1 MERLQKVIANSGL
14 TSRRKA
20 EELILQGKVK
30 VNGKTITELGT
41 KVNPSDQIEVDG
53 EIIKKEDHVY
63 FLLNKP
69 REVLSTT
76 KDDKGRKTVID
87 LIDTDKKIF
96 PVGRL
101 DYDTTGAIILTN
113 DGEFSNILTKPNN
126 EIQKVYIAKLD
137 SILKKEDLIKLKKGI
152 RLDSK
157 LIKPDKVKVKKTNS
171 KNNTCIV
178 QIIIH
183 EGLNHEVKRLF
194 NKLGYNVLKLKR
206 ESISIFNIINIPSGK
221 YRPLTI
227 KEVKIIYS
235 LKK

>member
-1 MERLQKVIANSGL
+1 MERLQKVIANSGI

-20 EELILQGKVK
+20 EELILQGKVT

-41 KVNPSDQIEVDG
+41 KVKPTDKIEVNGDL
-53 EIIKKEDHVY
+53 IKKEDHVY

-76 KDDKGRKTVID
+76 KDDKGRKTVVD

-157 LIKPDKVKVKKTNS
+157 LIKPDRVKVKKANS
-171 KNNTCIV
+171 KNNTCV
-178 QIIIH
+178 VEIIIH

-206 ESISIFNIINIPSGK
+206 ESISIFNIINLPSGK

>member
-20 EELILQGKVK
+20 EELILQGKVT

-53 EIIKKEDHVY
+53 EIIKKENHVY

-76 KDDKGRKTVID
+76 KDDKGRKTVVD

>member
-1 MERLQKVIANSGL
+1 MERLQKVIASSGL

-20 EELILQGKVK
+20 EELIVDGKVK

-41 KVNPSDQIEVDG
+41 KVNPSDLIEVDG
-53 EIIKKEDHVY
+53 EIIKKEEFVY

-76 KDDKGRKTVID
+76 KDDKGRKTVVD

-126 EIQKVYIAKLD
+126 EIKKLYIAKLD
-137 SILKKEDLIKLKKGI
+137 SILLKEDIIKLKKGI

-157 LIKPDKVKVKKTNS
+157 LIKPDRVKLKKVNS
-171 KNNTCIV
+171 KNKTCIV
-178 QIIIH
+178 EITIH

-206 ESISIFNIINIPSGK
+206 EAIGIFNIINIPSGK

>member
-1 MERLQKVIANSGL
+1 MERLQKVIASSGI

-20 EELILQGKVK
+20 EELIVDGKVK

-41 KVNPSDQIEVDG
+41 KVNPSDLIEVDG
-53 EIIKKEDHVY
+53 EIIKKEEFVY
-63 FLLNKP
+63 FLLSKP

-76 KDDKGRKTVID
+76 KDDKGRKTVVD

-126 EIQKVYIAKLD
+126 EIKKLYIAKLD
-137 SILKKEDLIKLKKGI
+137 SILLKEDIIKLKKGI

-157 LIKPDKVKVKKTNS
+157 LIKPDRV
-171 KNNTCIV
+171 
-178 QIIIH
+178 
-183 EGLNHEVKRLF
+183 
-194 NKLGYNVLKLKR
+194 KLK
-206 ESISIFNIINIPSGK
+206 K
-221 YRPLTI
+221 VTI
-227 KEVKIIYS
+227 QY
-235 LKK
+235 

>member
-1 MERLQKVIANSGL
+1 MERLQKVIASSGI

-20 EELILQGKVK
+20 EELIVQGKVK

-41 KVNPSDQIEVDG
+41 KVNPSDLIEVDG
-53 EIIKKEDHVY
+53 EIIKKEEFVY

-76 KDDKGRKTVID
+76 KDDKGRKTVVD

-126 EIQKVYIAKLD
+126 EIKKLYIAKLD
-137 SILKKEDLIKLKKGI
+137 SILLKEDIIKLKKGI

-157 LIKPDKVKVKKTNS
+157 LIKPDRVKLKKVNS
-171 KNNTCIV
+171 KNKTCIV
-178 QIIIH
+178 EITIH

-206 ESISIFNIINIPSGK
+206 EAIGIFNIINIPSGK

-227 KEVKIIYS
+227 KEVKIIHS

>member
-14 TSRRKA
+14 TSRRQA
-20 EELILQGKVK
+20 EELITSGKVK

-41 KVNPSDQIEVDG
+41 KVNPSDLIEVDG
-53 EIIKKEDHVY
+53 EIIKKEEFVY

-76 KDDKGRKTVID
+76 KDDKGRKTVVD

-157 LIKPDKVKVKKTNS
+157 LIKPDRVKLKKVNS
-171 KNNTCIV
+171 KNKTCIV
-178 QIIIH
+178 EITIH

>member
-20 EELILQGKVK
+20 EELITSGKVK

-76 KDDKGRKTVID
+76 KDDKGRKTVVD

-157 LIKPDKVKVKKTNS
+157 LIKPDRVKVKKTNS

-183 EGLNHEVKRLF
+183 EGLNHEVKRLL

>member
-1 MERLQKVIANSGL
+1 MERLQKVIASSGL

-20 EELILQGKVK
+20 EELIVDGKVK

-41 KVNPSDQIEVDG
+41 KVNPSDLIEVDG
-53 EIIKKEDHVY
+53 EIIKKEEFVY

-76 KDDKGRKTVID
+76 KDDKGRKTVVD

-113 DGEFSNILTKPNN
+113 DGEFSNILTKPHN
-126 EIQKVYIAKLD
+126 EIKKLYIAKLD
-137 SILKKEDLIKLKKGI
+137 SILLKEDIIKLKKGI

-157 LIKPDKVKVKKTNS
+157 LIKPDRVKLKKVNS
-171 KNNTCIV
+171 KNKTCIV
-178 QIIIH
+178 EITIH

-206 ESISIFNIINIPSGK
+206 EAIGIFNIINIPSGK

>member
-20 EELILQGKVK
+20 EELITSGKVK
-30 VNGKTITELGT
+30 VNGKTTTELGT

-76 KDDKGRKTVID
+76 KDDKGRKTVVD

-126 EIQKVYIAKLD
+126 EIQKVYIVKLD

-157 LIKPDKVKVKKTNS
+157 LIKPDRVKVKKTNS

-206 ESISIFNIINIPSGK
+206 EAIGIFNIINIPSGK

>member
-20 EELILQGKVK
+20 EELILQGKVT

-76 KDDKGRKTVID
+76 KDDKGRKTVVD

>member
-1 MERLQKVIANSGL
+1 MERLQKVIASSGI

-20 EELILQGKVK
+20 EELIVQGKVK

-41 KVNPSDQIEVDG
+41 KVNPSDLIEVDG
-53 EIIKKEDHVY
+53 EIIKKEEFVY

-76 KDDKGRKTVID
+76 KDDKGRKTVVD

-126 EIQKVYIAKLD
+126 EIKKLYIAKLD
-137 SILKKEDLIKLKKGI
+137 SILLKEDIIKLKKGI

-157 LIKPDKVKVKKTNS
+157 LIKPDRVKLKKVNS
-171 KNNTCIV
+171 KNKTCIV
-178 QIIIH
+178 EITIH

-206 ESISIFNIINIPSGK
+206 EAIGIFNIINIPSGK

>member
-1 MERLQKVIANSGL
+1 MERLQKVIANSGI

-20 EELILQGKVK
+20 EELIIQGKVT

-41 KVNPSDQIEVDG
+41 KVKPTDKIEVNGDL
-53 EIIKKEDHVY
+53 IKKEDHVY

-76 KDDKGRKTVID
+76 KDDKGRKTVVD

-157 LIKPDKVKVKKTNS
+157 LIKPDRVKVKKANS
-171 KNNTCIV
+171 KNNTCV
-178 QIIIH
+178 VEIIIH

-194 NKLGYNVLKLKR
+194 NKIGYNVLKLKR
-206 ESISIFNIINIPSGK
+206 ESISIFNIINLPSGK

>member
-1 MERLQKVIANSGL
+1 MERLQKVIANSGI

-20 EELILQGKVK
+20 EELILQGKVT

-53 EIIKKEDHVY
+53 EIIKKENHVY

-76 KDDKGRKTVID
+76 KDDKGRKTVVD

-157 LIKPDKVKVKKTNS
+157 LIKPDRVKVKKANS
-171 KNNTCIV
+171 KNNTCV
-178 QIIIH
+178 VEIIIH

-194 NKLGYNVLKLKR
+194 NK
-206 ESISIFNIINIPSGK
+206 K
-221 YRPLTI
+221 YT
-227 KEVKIIYS
+227 
-235 LKK
+235 

>member
-1 MERLQKVIANSGL
+1 MERLQKVIANSGI

-20 EELILQGKVK
+20 EELILQGKVT

-41 KVNPSDQIEVDG
+41 KVKPTDKIEVNGDL
-53 EIIKKEDHVY
+53 IKKEDHVY

-76 KDDKGRKTVID
+76 KDDKGRKTVVD

-157 LIKPDKVKVKKTNS
+157 LIKPDRVKVKKANS
-171 KNNTCIV
+171 KNNTCV
-178 QIIIH
+178 VEIIIH

-194 NKLGYNVLKLKR
+194 NKIGYNVLKLKR
-206 ESISIFNIINIPSGK
+206 ESISIFNIINLPSGK

>member
-20 EELILQGKVK
+20 EELITSGKVK
-30 VNGKTITELGT
+30 VNGKTTTELGT

-76 KDDKGRKTVID
+76 KDDKGRKTVVD

-126 EIQKVYIAKLD
+126 EIQKVYIVKLD

-157 LIKPDKVKVKKTNS
+157 LIKPDRVKVKKTNS

>member
-1 MERLQKVIANSGL
+1 MERLQKVIANGGL

-20 EELILQGKVK
+20 EELILQGKVT

-76 KDDKGRKTVID
+76 KDDKGRKTVVD

>member
-1 MERLQKVIANSGL
+1 MERLQKVIANSGI

-20 EELILQGKVK
+20 EELIIQGKVT

-41 KVNPSDQIEVDG
+41 KVKPTDKIEVNGDL
-53 EIIKKEDHVY
+53 IKKEDHVY

-76 KDDKGRKTVID
+76 KDDKGRKTVVD

-157 LIKPDKVKVKKTNS
+157 LIKPDRVKVKKANS
-171 KNNTCIV
+171 KNNTCV
-178 QIIIH
+178 VEIIIH

-206 ESISIFNIINIPSGK
+206 ESISIFNIINLPSGK